1 MTYTAGELDLL
12 QFGPPTA
19 ARNQGGF
26 VFHVHELLLSTSVV
40 NGSALRLI
48 SLF

>member
-1 MTYTAGELDLL
+1 MTYTAGKLDLL

-19 ARNQGGF
+19 ARNQGFF
-26 VFHVHELLLSTSVV
+26 VHVHELLLSTSVV